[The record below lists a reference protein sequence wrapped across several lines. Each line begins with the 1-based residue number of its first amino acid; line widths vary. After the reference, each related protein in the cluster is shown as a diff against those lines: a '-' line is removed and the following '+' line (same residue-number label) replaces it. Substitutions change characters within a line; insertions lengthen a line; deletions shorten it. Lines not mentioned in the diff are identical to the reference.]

1 MHTLV
6 DGHTRTSGKDK
17 SLHPLPFLVEYGHTM
32 CYTCHESCTM
42 APILKTKLYMPPVP
56 PEMVCRSRLV
66 ERLKEGFTRKLTL
79 ISAPAGFGKTTLLS
93 ECFASVETPVGWIS
107 LDADDNDPSRF
118 WAYFIAALQRLYP
131 GVGEA
136 AMEMI
141 DSPQLPTY
149 DAMLTEL
156 INEMPNCGG
165 APGQPVV
172 IVLDDYNA
180 IDEKSIHK
188 GVAFLV
194 DRMPA
199 QLHVVISTRVDPPL
213 PLARLRAGG
222 QLCEIRTGD
231 LRFTP
236 EEAAVLLNDLMGLG
250 LSEADIAVL
259 DARTEGWV
267 TSLQMAA
274 LSMRGRHD
282 ISGFVTSFGGSHR
295 FVLDYLSDEVLS
307 RQTADVQAFLLETP
321 ILDRLT
327 GPLCDVVTGRKD
339 SGKVLRRLEESNL
352 FLVPCDDERT
362 WYRYHHLFA
371 DILQQRLHQLEHD
384 RVRLLHGRASKWCQR
399 NGLTDEAISHALGA
413 GDCERAANLI
423 ERAAESTLMRSEVN
437 TFLGWVEALPEDIVH
452 CRPRLCAFNA
462 WALLLSGRPLATIEE
477 QLRAAAESD
486 PAGLASGEVA
496 MLRALM
502 AALKGDTRE
511 STELASRALQLLP
524 AESSFLRNVV
534 ACNLGLVYMLTGDV
548 GSAQPVFEEAVRV
561 GRDTGNLM
569 LTVIG
574 LNRLAELH
582 LTRGQLHQA
591 KDFYDWILGLAVD
604 AKGNLSPMAGMAL
617 VGLGDLLREWNDFKS
632 AKRCLMEGIE
642 LMTKWQEAGATSGY
656 VALARI
662 KQAEG
667 DQPGAIDAIEKARQ
681 LAVAFDATELD
692 DIEVAVYDAGL
703 CLARGDLEGARRW
716 VEGSGL
722 TEGAGSAEAGDSS
735 HLPYAVRELQHIM
748 WARVLIAEGRA
759 DEALEI
765 LDPLLLAAEG
775 LGRTGSV
782 VRILALKALAFGA
795 RGDTARATKSAERAL
810 SLALPGGFVRLFV
823 DEGEPMARLL
833 RRTVTDEPTREY
845 VRRLLATFPAAEA
858 AVSSKGKA
866 SKTQGALVEP
876 LSDREL
882 EVLRLVVAG
891 RSNREIGEELCL
903 AMGTVKK
910 HVYNIYGKLD
920 VRRRTEAVGRARELG
935 LI

>member
-1 MHTLV
+1 
-6 DGHTRTSGKDK
+6 
-17 SLHPLPFLVEYGHTM
+17 
-32 CYTCHESCTM
+32 M

-56 PEMVCRSRLV
+56 SEMVRRPRLV
-66 ERLKEGFTRKLTL
+66 ERLKEGLGRKLTL

-93 ECFASVETPVGWIS
+93 ECFSPGETPVGWIS

-118 WAYFIAALQRLYP
+118 WSYLISALQKLYP
-131 GVGEA
+131 GLGEA

-149 DAMLTEL
+149 DTLLTEL
-156 INEMPNCGG
+156 INEMPDFGDS
-165 APGQPVV
+165 PSEPVV

-180 IDEKSIHK
+180 VGEKSIHK

-194 DRMPA
+194 ERMPA
-199 QLHVVISTRVDPPL
+199 QLHLVISTRVDPPL
-213 PLARLRAGG
+213 PLARLRASG

-274 LSMRGRHD
+274 LSMRGRDD
-282 ISGFVTSFGGSHR
+282 ISRFVASFGGSHR

-307 RQTADVQAFLLETP
+307 RQSADVQSFLLETS

-327 GPLCDVVTGRKD
+327 GPLCDAVTGRKD
-339 SGKVLRRLEESNL
+339 SRNVLRRLEESNL

-371 DILQQRLHQLEHD
+371 DILQQRLHQSERD
-384 RVRLLHGRASKWCQR
+384 KVRLLHGRASKWCQR

-437 TFLGWVEALPEDIVH
+437 TFLGWVEALPDDVVH

-462 WALLLSGRPLATIEE
+462 WALLLSGRPLAIIEE
-477 QLRAAAESD
+477 HLRTAAESD

-511 STELASRALQLLP
+511 STELASQALQLLP
-524 AESSFLRNVV
+524 EESSFLRNVV

-582 LTRGQLHQA
+582 VTRGQLHQA
-591 KDFYDWILGLAVD
+591 KDFYDWILELAVD
-604 AKGNLSPMAGMAL
+604 AKGNLSPMAGIAL
-617 VGLGDLLREWNDFKS
+617 LGLGDLLREWNDFES
-632 AKRCLMEGIE
+632 AKRCLTEGLE
-642 LMTKWQEAGATSGY
+642 VMTKWQEANATLGY
-656 VALARI
+656 VAIARI
-662 KQAEG
+662 RQAEG
-667 DQPGAIDAIEKARQ
+667 DQPGAIEAIEKAKR

-692 DIEVAVYDAGL
+692 DIEVAVYEAGL
-703 CLARGDLEGARRW
+703 FVAQGDIEGATRW
-716 VEGSGL
+716 AEESGL
-722 TEGAGSAEAGDSS
+722 TEGPNRTEVSS
-735 HLPYAVRELQHIM
+735 GGHLPYAVRELQHIM
-748 WARVLIAEGRA
+748 WARVLIAQGRA
-759 DEALEI
+759 DGALEI

-782 VRILALKALAFGA
+782 VRILVLKALAFGA
-795 RGDTARATKSAERAL
+795 RGDTVRAARSLERAL
-810 SLALPGGFVRLFV
+810 SLAQPGGYVRAFV

-833 RRTVTDEPTREY
+833 RRTVMTGAARDY
-845 VRRLLATFPAAEA
+845 VQRLLAALPAPEA
-858 AVSSKGKA
+858 AAASKGKT
-866 SKTQGALVEP
+866 SKLQGGLVEP

-882 EVLRLVVAG
+882 EVLRLVAAG

-903 AMGTVKK
+903 AIGTVKK

-920 VRRRTEAVGRARELG
+920 VRRRTEAATRARELG
-935 LI
+935 LL